1 MPGHSKFNKN
11 IFIMKKFFILVAAVT
26 AGYLL
31 YDNFYN
37 KKAVEI
43 KENIIVSQASGMDI
57 NAGPSPPPKYA
68 HIKGVVKNVGD
79 RNLSNILIKYSVGYD
94 TLSAIIGFLN
104 SGDSMEFKTNN
115 CQVRNPNPQYKL
127 EEIKYDEEESL

>member
-115 CQVRNPNPQYKL
+115 CKVRNPNPQYKL

>member
-1 MPGHSKFNKN
+1 
-11 IFIMKKFFILVAAVT
+11 MKKFFILIAILAVA
-26 AGYLL
+26 YLL

-37 KKAVEI
+37 KEAVEI
-43 KENIIVSQASGMDI
+43 KENIIVTQASGMDI
-57 NAGPSPPPKYA
+57 NAGPSPPLKYA
-68 HIKGVVKNVGD
+68 LIKGVVKNIGD
-79 RNLSNILIKYSVGYD
+79 KNLRNILIKYSVGYD

>member
-1 MPGHSKFNKN
+1 
-11 IFIMKKFFILVAAVT
+11 MKKFFILVAAVT

-127 EEIKYDEEESL
+127 EEIKYDDEESL